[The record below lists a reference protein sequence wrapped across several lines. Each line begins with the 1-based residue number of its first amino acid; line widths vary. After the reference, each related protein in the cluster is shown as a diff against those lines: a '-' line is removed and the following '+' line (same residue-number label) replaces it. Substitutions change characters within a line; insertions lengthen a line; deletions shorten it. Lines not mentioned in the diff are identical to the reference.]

1 MSDAGILSAVIVAV
15 IAAFYLMF
23 LRPIAKDQE
32 RHRRE
37 IRDLRPGDEVVTTS
51 SFIGRIRAIE
61 VVESGETRI
70 TLVLADGVVV
80 TALPAAIM
88 RRLSAATDAAREGQ
102 SSGADG
108 KA

>member
-37 IRDLRPGDEVVTTS
+37 MRNLRPGDEVVTTS
-51 SFIGRIRAIE
+51 NFIGRIRDIE
-61 VVESGETRI
+61 ILETGETRI
-70 TLVLADGVVV
+70 TLALSDGVVV
-80 TALPAAIM
+80 TALPGAIL
-88 RRLSAATDAAREGQ
+88 RRLSPAPEEQREKPSPGVEG
-102 SSGADG
+102 ST
-108 KA
+108 